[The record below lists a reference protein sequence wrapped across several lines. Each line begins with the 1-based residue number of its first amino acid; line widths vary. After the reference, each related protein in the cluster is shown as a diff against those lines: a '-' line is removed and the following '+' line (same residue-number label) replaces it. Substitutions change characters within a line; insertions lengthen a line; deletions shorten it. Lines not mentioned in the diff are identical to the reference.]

1 MTFQKDAEKSER
13 KVLHKLVDFR
23 DQRVLEVG
31 CGEGRLTWEY
41 ARSAQQVIGIDPD
54 PDAIHVAH
62 YDMPSELRKTTAFAC
77 ASSLDLPFPHETFDI
92 ALLSWSL

>member
-1 MTFQKDAEKSER
+1 MTFQKDAEQNEIR
-13 KVLHKLVDFR
+13 ALRKLVDFK

-41 ARSAQQVIGIDPD
+41 AHAARQVVGIDPD
-54 PDAIHVAH
+54 LDAVRVAN
-62 YDMPSELRKTTAFAC
+62 YDMPDELRKTTAFAC
-77 ASSLDLPFPHETFDI
+77 ASSLKLPFPRESFDI

>member
-13 KVLHKLVDFR
+13 KALHKLVDFR
-23 DQRVLEVG
+23 NQCVLEVG

-41 ARSAQQVIGIDPD
+41 AHLAQQVIGIDPD

-62 YDMPSELRKTTAFAC
+62 YDMPPELHKTTVFAC
-77 ASSLDLPFPHETFDI
+77 ASSLHLPFSHERFDI

>member
-1 MTFQKDAEKSER
+1 MTFQKDAEKHER
-13 KVLHKLVDFR
+13 KALYRLVDFR

-41 ARSAQQVIGIDPD
+41 AHLAQQVIGIDPD

-62 YDMPSELRKTTAFAC
+62 YDMPPELRKTTAFAC
-77 ASSLDLPFPHETFDI
+77 ASSLHLPFPHERFDI
-92 ALLSWSL
+92 ALLAWSL

>member
-1 MTFQKDAEKSER
+1 MTFQKDAETSER
-13 KVLHKLVDFR
+13 KALHKLVDFK
-23 DQRVLEVG
+23 DQYVLEVG

-41 ARSAQQVIGIDPD
+41 AHLAGRVVGIDPD

-62 YDMPSELRKTTAFAC
+62 YDMPSELRKTTDFAC
-77 ASSLDLPFPHETFDI
+77 ASSLHLPFPHERFDI